1 MVNFGVHH
9 LPLPGGAPAPKNRGS
24 LPPLPPRP
32 VRRHDAPGEARTTQA
47 GAALR
52 FTAEDSG
59 NPCQP
64 ASNADSRAQ
73 PGPQRR
79 GLCPL
84 IVQICSCRNRAPPA
98 CATPRSERGT
108 PIRRHVLDPRRRKSS
123 IILLRPR
130 PAFPSPPSRSCP
142 RPRRGRHGVRRCPN
156 RHQRWLAATPP
167 LLVWPLPGL
176 GPSRPG
182 ERAGSGRD
190 GAGPTHPFDP
200 LIHSDSSCFQ
210 SMSRTV

>member
-9 LPLPGGAPAPKNRGS
+9 LPLSGGAPAPKNRGS

-32 VRRHDAPGEARTTQA
+32 VRRHDAPGEAGTTQA

-59 NPCQP
+59 NPRQL

-84 IVQICSCRNRAPPA
+84 IVQIRSCQNRAPPA
-98 CATPRSERGT
+98 CATPRLKGGHPYHGT
-108 PIRRHVLDPRRRKSS
+108 SLTPGGGNRRS
-123 IILLRPR
+123 
-130 PAFPSPPSRSCP
+130 FC
-142 RPRRGRHGVRRCPN
+142 
-156 RHQRWLAATPP
+156 
-167 LLVWPLPGL
+167 
-176 GPSRPG
+176 
-182 ERAGSGRD
+182 SGRD
-190 GAGPTHPFDP
+190 RRFLARLVDLVHDRVEAAMACDGVPIAISDGLPQPRRFWCGRCRVSGCPGLENPLGAVEMVPVP
-200 LIHSDSSCFQ
+200 LTRSTLSYTRTPHVF
-210 SMSRTV
+210 SR